1 MHSSVKEEIVW
12 FFVLFSISKVLKFQM
27 ITNLKKD
34 YNAKRSQNL
43 KFENVFL

>member
-1 MHSSVKEEIVW
+1 
-12 FFVLFSISKVLKFQM
+12 M

-43 KFENVFL
+43 KFENGFFIDPQATPGPLV